1 MRASVLVAYFL
12 AALATACAPPGQ
24 KSSETVPWSA
34 APPPPTQVPLA
45 ARPAQSSGSL
55 PAPAPDFA
63 LKTIDGSTFRL
74 SEQRGRVVGLYVV
87 ASWCDTCIPGTQAW
101 DRLAGEQGS
110 RGLSVVAVSGD
121 PGDTPDDM
129 RRFAALA
136 KAQRPIWAL
145 DPKGEFVRQFQVRS
159 LDTTLIIDRAGQ
171 LVYRSNIP
179 VSYDVLRREL
189 DKVL

>member
-1 MRASVLVAYFL
+1 MRAGVLVAILTAL
-12 AALATACAPPGQ
+12 AAACAPAGH
-24 KSSETVPWSA
+24 KSGEIVPWSA
-34 APPPPTQVPLA
+34 AVPQPTQAPLV

-55 PAPAPDFA
+55 PAAMPDFA
-63 LKTIDGSTFRL
+63 LQTIDGGTFRL
-74 SEQRGRVVGLYVV
+74 SEQRGRVVGVYVI
-87 ASWCDTCIPGTQAW
+87 ASWCDTCIPGTRAW

-121 PGDTPDDM
+121 PADTPDDL

-136 KAQRPIWAL
+136 KAERPIWAL
-145 DPKGEFVRQFQVRS
+145 DPKGEFVRQFQVHS

-171 LVYRSNIP
+171 LVYRSSVP